1 MALTGWAIDRAM
13 AAVLPSRI
21 ADRRAIA
28 PQRLAD
34 DVGGSQP
41 PVLLPP
47 QPGSTR
53 IFPPPGRE

>member
-21 ADRRAIA
+21 ADRRAIT

-34 DVGGSQP
+34 DVRGLQTPG
-41 PVLLPP
+41 LLPP
-47 QPGSTR
+47 RSGLTL
-53 IFPPPGRE
+53 IFLPSRE